1 MQGKFVTYYRVS
13 TTKQG
18 QSGLGLEAQKEAVQQ
33 YLNGGAW
40 EVVGEFVEVETGKG
54 SDALEKRPQLREAL
68 AVCKKQKAR
77 LLIAKLDR
85 LARNV
90 HFVSG
95 LMESKVKF
103 VAIDIPEAND
113 LTIHI
118 MAAFAEHEAKR
129 ISERTKAALA
139 ASKARGTKL
148 GAAGPSNLKRNVE
161 ERVEAS
167 KAFAE
172 KLRPVLAGFKEAGLT
187 QEQQV
192 AALNGLEVK
201 TPRGSTWTRMALH
214 RVIQRLTEIDKQIA
228 LLSDGTATG

>member
-13 TTKQG
+13 TTRQG
-18 QSGLGLEAQKEAVQQ
+18 QSGLGLDAQKEAVKQ
-33 YLNGGAW
+33 YLNGGLW
-40 EVVGEFVEVETGKG
+40 EVVGEFIEVETGKG
-54 SDALEKRPQLREAL
+54 ADAIEKRPQLREAL
-68 AVCKKQKAR
+68 AICRKLKAR

-148 GAAGPSNLKRNVE
+148 GVAGPTNLRRNVE
-161 ERVEAS
+161 QRVEAS

-172 KLRPVLAGFKEAGLT
+172 RLRHVLAGYKEAGLT

-192 AALNGLEVK
+192 ESLNQVGIT
-201 TPRGSTWTRMALH
+201 TPRGSAWTRMALH
-214 RVIQRLTEIDKQIA
+214 RVIQRLKEIDSQV
-228 LLSDGTATG
+228 ATSS

>member
-1 MQGKFVTYYRVS
+1 MQGKFVTYFRVS
-13 TTKQG
+13 TAKQG
-18 QSGLGLEAQKEAVQQ
+18 QSGLGLDAQKEAVQQ
-33 YLNGGAW
+33 YLNGGRW
-40 EVVGEFVEVETGKG
+40 EVIGEFIEVETGKG

-95 LMESKVKF
+95 LMESKVSF
-103 VAIDIPEAND
+103 VALDIPEAND

-118 MAAFAEHEAKR
+118 MAAFAQHEAQR

-148 GAAGPSNLKRNVE
+148 GAAGPANLKRNVE
-161 ERVEAS
+161 ERVQAS

-172 KLRPVLAGFKEAGLT
+172 KLRPVLAGYKDAGLT

-192 AALNGLEVK
+192 SALNELEIK
-201 TPRGSTWTRMALH
+201 TPRGSKWTRMALH
-214 RVIQRLTEIDKQIA
+214 RVIQRLKEVDEYVKHRTHEAD
-228 LLSDGTATG
+228 